1 MSRQIQLSFTR
12 ADCLSNEQIR
22 CSTALFAVNISFFTC
37 MLACTN
43 TDTARKTAA
52 DDWDYIPSHKW
63 PLYLSHTTYT
73 QELDKWYFYFP
84 SQLSQHLFSPI
95 YKVDAKYEETWR
107 LLRIQLSLFG
117 TKGYVWPCIEAFNW
131 RKLPTYTSKIIKIS
145 LTWVCLT
152 RTTIA
157 RQAMYVWT

>member
-1 MSRQIQLSFTR
+1 MRTVSGKYLRCVGPWGGGGLKFTMIAKKIELFTLLSSRNCRGRKYYLLCQLSRQIQLSFTR
-12 ADCLSNEQIR
+12 ADCLSNGQIR
-22 CSTALFAVNISFFTC
+22 CSTVPFAVNISFFTC

-52 DDWDYIPSHKW
+52 DDWDYIPSYKW

-95 YKVDAKYEETWR
+95 YKVD
-107 LLRIQLSLFG
+107 
-117 TKGYVWPCIEAFNW
+117 TK
-131 RKLPTYTSKIIKIS
+131 
-145 LTWVCLT
+145 
-152 RTTIA
+152 
-157 RQAMYVWT
+157 